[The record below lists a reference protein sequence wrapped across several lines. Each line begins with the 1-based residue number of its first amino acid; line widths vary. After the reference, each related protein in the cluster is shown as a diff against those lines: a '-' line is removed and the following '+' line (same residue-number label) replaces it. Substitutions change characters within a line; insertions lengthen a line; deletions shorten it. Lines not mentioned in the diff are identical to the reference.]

1 MPLHPT
7 YALSGPFLQRSCEGN
22 YSCREFIDDKV
33 ISCLED
39 KFQSP
44 LPNHL
49 AELSPL
55 AKKRTDLGIGKAV
68 QLYGFISLL
77 LLFIYLGGRLIGQL
91 VYFLSRFLG
100 TLDWCRHSAPPPP
113 LCAVTHS
120 DWEICLL
127 LHECICAD
135 FIVLTRC
142 IFSLRST
149 TVLLCTSCG
158 HTSPTLFS
166 AKITPCFTVS

>member
-1 MPLHPT
+1 MVIWGPLAPSRFARRNLRPEMQT
-7 YALSGPFLQRSCEGN
+7 SP
-22 YSCREFIDDKV
+22 
-33 ISCLED
+33 
-39 KFQSP
+39 QSP
-44 LPNHL
+44 
-49 AELSPL
+49 SS
-55 AKKRTDLGIGKAV
+55 
-68 QLYGFISLL
+68 LYLFIYIY
-77 LLFIYLGGRLIGQL
+77 LFIYLGGRLIGQL

-113 LCAVTHS
+113 LGAVTHS
-120 DWEICLL
+120 VWEICLL

-135 FIVLTRC
+135 FIVLTGC